1 MTKQNPQTER
11 RFQISCLGGGETSES
26 PVCTVLWKGCSP
38 NLRRLFYME
47 RRFSNLRLLMERRL
61 LSLLWYRLRAL
72 PIPDPAE
79 SKRGICLFGAM
90 RLNLNPRRAAGT
102 AEIAQRFKLLYTEI
116 YRDNSTEQLFSLLFL
131 LFSCPKIYDARAKA
145 TSCFS
150 CSPVRKSM
158 MREPRRPPV
167 SPVLLSSKIRT
178 VFDRRTGATGDF
190 VS

>member
-1 MTKQNPQTER
+1 MFR
-11 RFQISCLGGGETSES
+11 WRGD
-26 PVCTVLWKGCSP
+26 
-38 NLRRLFYME
+38 LRVSRLYRVME

-61 LSLLWYRLRAL
+61 PSLLWYPLRAL

-116 YRDNSTEQLFSLLFL
+116 YRDNSTEQLFSLLF
-131 LFSCPKIYDARAKA
+131 SCPKIYDARAKA

-158 MREPRRPPV
+158 MREPRRRPPV
-167 SPVLLSSKIRT
+167 SPVLLSGKYALSLTGEQEQQEILSHDMKKIMLYISCSAYIT
-178 VFDRRTGATGDF
+178 IF
-190 VS
+190 